1 MHGDIKED
9 YVISADKNP
18 ISTEDLTHNPPHS
31 NPLNEPQETQSNGE
45 VWHLSTKR
53 NRQSPRKIYNY
64 SQTGLIIIIVLPY
77 NFDL

>member
-9 YVISADKNP
+9 YVIAADKNP
-18 ISTEDLTHNPPHS
+18 ISTKDLTHNPPNS
-31 NPLNEPQETQSNGE
+31 SPLNEPQETQSNGE

-53 NRQSPRKIYNY
+53 NRQSQSPRKKYNY
-64 SQTGLIIIIVLPY
+64 SQTGLILPY